1 MDITQWICAR
11 WERDS
16 RYYEATLQQDLWGE
30 WIVTLEWGS
39 IGKRNG
45 RRITRP
51 CPSRDEGLMR
61 LASIGQRR
69 RKRGYALR
77 QPMINAHDPG
87 AIMPTLKQPAQD
99 T

>member
-51 CPSRDEGLMR
+51 CPTRDEGL
-61 LASIGQRR
+61 LCLESIGQRR
-69 RKRGYALR
+69 RKRGYSLR
-77 QPMINAHDPG
+77 EPQINARDLG
-87 AIMPTLKQPAQD
+87 ASMPALAQRE
-99 T
+99 